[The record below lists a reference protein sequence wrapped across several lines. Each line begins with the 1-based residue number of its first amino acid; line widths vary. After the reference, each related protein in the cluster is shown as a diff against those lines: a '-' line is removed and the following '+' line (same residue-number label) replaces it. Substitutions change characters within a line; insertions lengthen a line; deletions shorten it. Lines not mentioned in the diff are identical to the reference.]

1 MTKQASPDYIQLRKL
16 ISSGYEPVNI
26 SINIT
31 PDSERATIE
40 LRNTKNETTKIQSSE
55 EDVVLFGFSIK
66 QIFNR
71 QGMSITGEVKDL
83 GLFYDTIEKFYDPQ
97 NKKFNEAVNQVIN
110 GKVKMEYVPHD
121 LLLKFLDDPT
131 LKKYEP
137 YLKLRDDYYV
147 IKFLHVEHLKQVY
160 AGLLA
165 IRNQKSLKTKIFDTT
180 LDLFRKAFH
189 HDPNFVKNY
198 QLFQKYNKADATDLL
213 ISSSEDLDQD
223 KDKFDMLSKRNGTP
237 AKQGLK
243 YVVESYAALAETVIK
258 ILNIIRA
265 AIEIENGMTDPL
277 PSKGSVDN
285 WLRIKEDK
293 NYGFIVDDFDP
304 RIRHG
309 KAHNN
314 YQIDVDNNKINFYTE
329 GRVREIAFSYTF
341 DEFRRMW
348 LRLHLLLSALVVAV
362 CVEQAALTGVMLESG
377 EYKLLLA
384 GLGNFKEIKRGGSRG

>member
-1 MTKQASPDYIQLRKL
+1 MNKKASADYIRLRKL
-16 ISSGYEPVNI
+16 ISDGYIPGN
-26 SINIT
+26 INIKIT
-31 PDSERATIE
+31 PTSEETSIE
-40 LRNTKNETTKIQSSE
+40 LKNAENKTITLQSFE
-55 EDVVLFGFSIK
+55 GDVALFAFSVK
-66 QIFNR
+66 QVFNK
-71 QGMSITGEVKDL
+71 QGLSMTGEVKDL
-83 GLFYDTIEKFYDPQ
+83 GLFYETLEKFYDPD
-97 NKKFNEAVNQVIN
+97 NKKYNDAVSQVIS
-110 GKVKMEYVPHD
+110 GKNKIEYVPHD
-121 LLLKFLDDPT
+121 LLKRFLEDPAT
-131 LKKYEP
+131 SNYKQ

-160 AGLLA
+160 AGLLS

-213 ISSSEDLDQD
+213 ISSSEDLGHD

-243 YVVESYAALAETVIK
+243 YVIESYATLAETVIK

-265 AIEIENGMTDPL
+265 AIEIEEGVADPL

-285 WLRIKEDK
+285 WLKIKENK
-293 NYGFIVDDFDP
+293 NYGFLVEDFDP

-314 YQIDVDNNKINFYTE
+314 YNIDVDNNKIDFYTE
-329 GRVREIAFSYTF
+329 GRIREIAFSYSF
-341 DEFRRMW
+341 EEFRRMW
-348 LRLHLLLSALVVAV
+348 HRLHLLLSALVVAV
-362 CVEQAALTGVMLESG
+362 CVEQAALTGVMFESG

-384 GLGNFKEIKRGGSRG
+384 SLGNFKEIKNKK